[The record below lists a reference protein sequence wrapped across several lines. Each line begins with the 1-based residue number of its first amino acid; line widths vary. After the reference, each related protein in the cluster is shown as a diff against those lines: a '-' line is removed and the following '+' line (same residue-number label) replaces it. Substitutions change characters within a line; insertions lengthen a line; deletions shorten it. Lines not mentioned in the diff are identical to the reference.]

1 MRGVPLL
8 LLGLGGAL
16 APAALTVPSTL
27 AGQSRASKLVD
38 AAFASLGN
46 HNLDSAETL
55 LRPVLDSTV
64 KATTS
69 ERAAALVLHGVIDF
83 YRAQD
88 SAAASDFRAALTLS
102 LALKGEWLTRVD
114 SQLGAIWRRERN
126 RLLCG
131 LPWRDSLRIA
141 LGEDS
146 TVLTEKP
153 SVLKGPWLEYPPD
166 LRRAGLMGRVR
177 LTAVIDT
184 SGRAELASIKIIDS
198 PHEDFSRVARHYVAN
213 AVYRPA
219 RIGGQPVRAC
229 IEIPVDFKI
238 TVR

>member
-64 KATTS
+64 KATTT

-88 SAAASDFRAALTLS
+88 S
-102 LALKGEWLTRVD
+102 V
-114 SQLGAIWRRERN
+114 QHQRR
-126 RLLCG
+126 CAFG
-131 LPWRDSLRIA
+131 
-141 LGEDS
+141 
-146 TVLTEKP
+146 
-153 SVLKGPWLEYPPD
+153 
-166 LRRAGLMGRVR
+166 GR
-177 LTAVIDT
+177 
-184 SGRAELASIKIIDS
+184 G
-198 PHEDFSRVARHYVAN
+198 
-213 AVYRPA
+213 
-219 RIGGQPVRAC
+219 
-229 IEIPVDFKI
+229 
-238 TVR
+238 

>member
-64 KATTS
+64 KTTSS

-88 SAAASDFRAALTLS
+88 SAAARDFRAALTLTP
-102 LALKGEWLTRVD
+102 GFTVEWLARQDAAPGTIRRRKPTRP
-114 SQLGAIWRRERN
+114 WP
-126 RLLCG
+126 G
-131 LPWRDSLRIA
+131 LSHPGS
-141 LGEDS
+141 
-146 TVLTEKP
+146 
-153 SVLKGPWLEYPPD
+153 
-166 LRRAGLMGRVR
+166 
-177 LTAVIDT
+177 
-184 SGRAELASIKIIDS
+184 
-198 PHEDFSRVARHYVAN
+198 
-213 AVYRPA
+213 
-219 RIGGQPVRAC
+219 
-229 IEIPVDFKI
+229 
-238 TVR
+238 

>member
-1 MRGVPLL
+1 MRGAPLL
-8 LLGLGGAL
+8 LLWLGGAL
-16 APAALTVPSTL
+16 APAALILPSPL

-64 KATTS
+64 KATTT

-102 LALKGEWLTRVD
+102 LALRGEWLTRVD
-114 SQLGAIWRRERN
+114 SSLGAIWRRERN
-126 RLLCG
+126 RMLCG
-131 LPWRDSLRIA
+131 LPGRDSLPVA

-146 TVLTEKP
+146 TVITEKP
-153 SVLKGPWLEYPPD
+153 SVLKGPWLDYPPN
-166 LRRAGLMGRVR
+166 LRRAGLTGRVR
-177 LTAVIDT
+177 VTAVIDT
-184 SGRAELASIKIIDS
+184 SGRAEPGSIKIIDS
-198 PHEDFSRVARHYVAN
+198 PHEAFSRVARRYVES

-219 RIGGQPVRAC
+219 RIGGRPVRAWL
-229 IEIPVDFKI
+229 EMPVGFQI
-238 TVR
+238 TLR

>member
-83 YRAQD
+83 
-88 SAAASDFRAALTLS
+88 LS
-102 LALKGEWLTRVD
+102 
-114 SQLGAIWRRERN
+114 
-126 RLLCG
+126 
-131 LPWRDSLRIA
+131 
-141 LGEDS
+141 
-146 TVLTEKP
+146 
-153 SVLKGPWLEYPPD
+153 
-166 LRRAGLMGRVR
+166 RAGLRGRER
-177 LTAVIDT
+177 L
-184 SGRAELASIKIIDS
+184 SGRAHAQPRAQGRVVDARRLPARGHLAARAQSHVVWIA
-198 PHEDFSRVARHYVAN
+198 VARLPSSRTRRGLDRPNRETERPQGAVAGVSPGSS
-213 AVYRPA
+213 AGWPDGPRATHRRHRHERPRGA
-219 RIGGQPVRAC
+219 RFDQDHR
-229 IEIPVDFKI
+229 
-238 TVR
+238 

>member
-1 MRGVPLL
+1 MIRRP
-8 LLGLGGAL
+8 
-16 APAALTVPSTL
+16 PRSTL
-27 AGQSRASKLVD
+27 
-38 AAFASLGN
+38 FPYT
-46 HNLDSAETL
+46 TL
-55 LRPVLDSTV
+55 FRS
-64 KATTS
+64 
-69 ERAAALVLHGVIDF
+69 HGVIDF

-126 RLLCG
+126 RMLCG
-131 LPWRDSLRIA
+131 LPWRDSLRVA

-184 SGRAELASIKIIDS
+184 SGRAEPGSIKTIDS
-198 PHEDFSRVARHYVAN
+198 PHEDFSRVARRYVAN

-219 RIGGQPVRAC
+219 RIGGRPVRAC